1 MKRRLL
7 ILHLVLMI
15 SVGIIA
21 QRVSLRVMSKTPV
34 TGAEEARSLLFDHY
48 GMMWVG
54 TDQGVR
60 EFNGYG
66 FRTYRSDAYSPG
78 TLPNNNITSLAE
90 DKEDRLWIG
99 TNDGLVCYDRRK
111 GDFKTYHLRGE
122 NARTIIS
129 LFVSADSTVWA
140 GTNAGVSRYDAV
152 RDDFIDINLS
162 AGVRSFAEDQ
172 QGHLYIGTWEGGL
185 LRLDIDNGQLV
196 NYPPMSGRNTIASLL
211 MDSKGRLW
219 AGTWEGGIIRLD
231 HPEDKL
237 DPGIHKINE
246 GRQDFRTFHQLVED
260 PVTHSV
266 WGCCIEGLT
275 RIDMDDVTQVENY
288 PLLSFCYDM
297 LTDGQGNLWVITRNQ
312 GIVRLST
319 KPAPFRLSHLDP
331 AGQVLPVNRI
341 QTVFTADGNRFWLGL
356 QPYGLALYDR
366 QADRVLY
373 NTHIPGFGQMTGTEG
388 IDVQT
393 VSSVLQRHDGQ
404 VWIGSSRGI
413 LVWREGEAAR
423 VLQRNA
429 TPFIGDGNVNTFHSL
444 KDGVVLVGQTVGL
457 GLAFS
462 ESKGRMLKMGEEGR
476 DFSNCNVKKITE
488 DHQHRLWLATENAGI
503 IRLEGNVRRPQ
514 MVRCHQYSPVNDNYP
529 ISEATACYEDT
540 NHRIWAISRS
550 GGLFLYDAEKDCF
563 EPVNHRFHIEME
575 GIYTIDGDKNGWLW
589 LSTDRGLVRLKT
601 SENRD
606 VATCYTM
613 EDGLEDYR
621 FSSNGSF
628 RFGNTLYYGSATGFF
643 SFSPD
648 SIGKWQQKP
657 SVHLVVTDLLI
668 DDRPFNRLS
677 DDEQQ
682 RYSSEPPLFTREI
695 TIPSDIDKFSVG
707 FALLTYMNTQQCRYA
722 YRLNGYESKWHHVSA
737 DNRMAT
743 YQNLPD
749 GTYELEL
756 RAIDSYG
763 HLVELPYTITVR
775 VLPPWYR
782 TWWAYLIYLLLMGS
796 AAYGVKEWYKN
807 RLNRR
812 ARLQQRVS
820 ELLHYR
826 EMMVMKQFE
835 GARKALEVEEQQHN
849 SPDELFIQ
857 KAIDCV
863 KQHLG
868 DADYDR
874 EQFASDMCVS
884 SSTLYNKLRALTGQ
898 SITSFINS
906 IRLKEACRIMRQ
918 RPDIKMTELSMEV
931 GFNTPK
937 YFTKL
942 FKKEFDM
949 LPSEFIEKGRA

>member
-1 MKRRLL
+1 MCFTE
-7 ILHLVLMI
+7 MT
-15 SVGIIA
+15 A
-21 QRVSLRVMSKTPV
+21 QRVPLRVLSQTPV

-48 GMMWVG
+48 GLMWVG
-54 TDQGVR
+54 TDQGLR
-60 EFNGYG
+60 AYNGYS

-78 TLPNNNITSLAE
+78 TLSNNYVTSLAE
-90 DKEDRLWIG
+90 DPEDRLWIG
-99 TNDGLVCYDRRK
+99 TRDGLVCYDRRR
-111 GDFKTYHLRGE
+111 GSFKTYHLRGE
-122 NARTIIS
+122 QARTINA
-129 LFVSADSTVWA
+129 LFVSTDSTVWV
-140 GTNAGVSRYDAV
+140 GTNAGVSRYDDL
-152 RDDFIDINLS
+152 RDDFIDINMS
-162 AGVRSFAEDQ
+162 DGARAFAEDK

-185 LRLDIDNGQLV
+185 LRLDGKNGKLV
-196 NYPPMSGRNTIASLL
+196 SYPPMSARNTIASLL

-219 AGTWEGGIIRLD
+219 IGTWEDGIVRLD
-231 HPEDKL
+231 HPENEQN
-237 DPGIHKINE
+237 PGIHKINE

-260 PVTHSV
+260 PVSHSV

-275 RIDMDDVTQVENY
+275 RVDFDEMTQVENY
-288 PLLSFCYDM
+288 PVLSFCYDM
-297 LTDGQGNLWVITRNQ
+297 LTDGQGNLWVITRNN

-319 KPAPFRLSHLDP
+319 KPSPFRYSHLNP

-366 QADRVLY
+366 QTDHVLY
-373 NTHIPGFGQMTGTEG
+373 NNDIPGFGQMTGTGG
-388 IDVQT
+388 INVQT

-413 LVWREGEAAR
+413 VVWKEGEPAR
-423 VLQRNA
+423 VLPRNA
-429 TPFIGDGNVNTFHSL
+429 TPFIGDGDVNTFHRL
-444 KDGVVLVGQTVGL
+444 KDGVVLVGQTVGV

-476 DFSNCNVKKITE
+476 DYSNCNVQAIME

-503 IRLEGNVRRPQ
+503 IRLEGNVRLPQ
-514 MVRCHQYSPVNDNYP
+514 AIRCHQYASAFGNYP
-529 ISEATACYEDT
+529 IDEVTACYEDAS
-540 NHRIWAISRS
+540 HRIWAISSS
-550 GGLFLYDAEKDCF
+550 GGLFLYDADNDRF
-563 EPVNHRFHIEME
+563 EPVNHRFHIEM
-575 GIYTIDGDKNGWLW
+575 GRIYTIDGDNNGWIW
-589 LSTDRGLVRLKT
+589 LSTDRGLVRLKA
-601 SENRD
+601 SDKQD
-606 VATCYTM
+606 VSTCYTT
-613 EDGLEDYR
+613 EDGLEDFR

-628 RFGNTLYYGSATGFF
+628 RYGKELYYGSATGFF

-648 SIGKWQQKP
+648 CIGKWQQKP
-657 SVHLVVTDLLI
+657 TVHLVVMELMI
-668 DDRPFNRLS
+668 GDRLFERLPI
-677 DDEQQ
+677 EQQ
-682 RYSSEPPLFTREI
+682 QCISSEPPFFTREI

-707 FALLTYMNTQQCRYA
+707 FSLLTYMNAQQCRYA
-722 YRLNGYESKWHHVSA
+722 YRLKGYDSKWHHVSA
-737 DNRMAT
+737 DNRRAT
-743 YQNLPD
+743 YQNLSP

-756 RAIDSYG
+756 RAADSYG

-782 TWWAYLIYLLLMGS
+782 TWWAYLIYVCLLGGMV
-796 AAYGVKEWYKN
+796 YGIKEWYRN
-807 RLNRR
+807 RVNHR

-835 GARKALEVEEQQHN
+835 GARKTLEAEEQQHN
-849 SPDELFIQ
+849 SPDEIFIQ

-863 KQHLG
+863 KQHLD

-898 SITSFINS
+898 NITGFINS

-918 RPDIKMTELSMEV
+918 RPDMKMTELSMTV

-937 YFTKL
+937 YFTRL
-942 FKKEFDM
+942 FKKEFGM
-949 LPSEFIEKGRA
+949 LPSEYIEKGEV

>member
-1 MKRRLL
+1 MFLL
-7 ILHLVLMI
+7 VCFM
-15 SVGIIA
+15 GMTA
-21 QRVSLRVMSKTPV
+21 QRVSLRVMSQTPV

-48 GMMWVG
+48 GLMWVG

-60 EFNGYG
+60 AYNGYS

-78 TLPNNNITSLAE
+78 MLPNNYVTSLAE
-90 DKEDRLWIG
+90 DAEDRLWIG
-99 TNDGLVCYDRRK
+99 TRDGLVCYDRRR
-111 GDFKTYHLRGE
+111 GSFKTYHLRGE
-122 NARTIIS
+122 QARTINA
-129 LFVSADSTVWA
+129 LFVSTDSTVWV
-140 GTNAGVSRYDAV
+140 GTNAGVSRYDAL
-152 RDDFIDINLS
+152 RDDFVDINMS
-162 AGVRSFAEDQ
+162 DGARSFAEDKQ
-172 QGHLYIGTWEGGL
+172 NRLFIGTWEGGL
-185 LRLDIDNGQLV
+185 LRLDGKSGKLV
-196 NYPPMSGRNTIASLL
+196 TYPPMSARNTIASLL

-219 AGTWEGGIIRLD
+219 IGTWEDGIVRLD
-231 HPEDKL
+231 NPEDVQN
-237 DPGIHKINE
+237 PGIHKINE

-260 PVTHSV
+260 PVSHSV

-275 RIDMDDVTQVENY
+275 RVDLDDVTQVENY
-288 PLLSFCYDM
+288 PVLSFCYDM
-297 LTDGQGNLWVITRNQ
+297 LTDGQGNLWVITRNN

-319 KPAPFRLSHLDP
+319 RPSPFRYSHLNP

-366 QADRVLY
+366 QTDHVLY
-373 NTHIPGFGQMTGTEG
+373 NNAIPGFAQMTGTGG

-413 LVWREGEAAR
+413 IVWKEGEAAR
-423 VLQRNA
+423 ILSRNA
-429 TPFIGDGNVNTFHSL
+429 TPFIGDGNVNAFHRL
-444 KDGVVLVGQTVGL
+444 KDDVVLVGQTVGV

-462 ESKGRMLKMGEEGR
+462 ETKGRMLKMGEEGR
-476 DFSNCNVKKITE
+476 DFSSCNVQAITE

-503 IRLEGNVRRPQ
+503 IRIEGNVRLPRAI
-514 MVRCHQYSPVNDNYP
+514 RCHQYASVNGNYP
-529 ISEATACYEDT
+529 LDEATACYEDAS
-540 NHRIWAISRS
+540 HRMWAISNS

-563 EPVNHRFHIEME
+563 EPVNHRFHIEMD
-575 GIYTIDGDKNGWLW
+575 GIYAIDGDSNGWIW
-589 LSTDRGLVRLKT
+589 LSTDRGLVRLKA
-601 SENRD
+601 SDNQD
-606 VATCYTM
+606 VATYYTM
-613 EDGLEDYR
+613 EDGLADFR

-628 RFGNTLYYGSATGFF
+628 RFGKKLYYGSATGFF
-643 SFSPD
+643 SFAPD
-648 SIGKWQQKP
+648 CIGKWQQKP
-657 SVHLVVTDLLI
+657 TVHLVVTELLI
-668 DDRPFNRLS
+668 GDRQFDRLPAE
-677 DDEQQ
+677 EQQ
-682 RYSSEPPLFTREI
+682 RISSEPPFFTRKI

-707 FALLTYMNTQQCRYA
+707 FSLLTYMNAQQCRYA
-722 YRLNGYESKWHHVSA
+722 YRLKGYDSKWNHVSA
-737 DNRMAT
+737 DNRRAT
-743 YQNLPD
+743 YQNLSP

-756 RAIDSYG
+756 RAADSYG

-782 TWWAYLIYLLLMGS
+782 TWWAYLIYVCLLGGMV
-796 AAYGVKEWYKN
+796 YGIKEWYRN
-807 RLNRR
+807 RVNHR

-835 GARKALEVEEQQHN
+835 GARKTLEAEEQQHN
-849 SPDELFIQ
+849 SPDEIFIQ

-863 KQHLG
+863 KQHLD

-898 SITSFINS
+898 NITGFINS

-918 RPDIKMTELSMEV
+918 RPDIKMTELSMTV

-937 YFTKL
+937 YFTRL
-942 FKKEFDM
+942 FKKEFGM
-949 LPSEFIEKGRA
+949 LPSEYIEKGEV